1 MERFSLHFICR
12 NFKEIPKKTQ
22 KKQGTNKQSN
32 KMNKRNQE
40 IFDPPPPKIRT
51 NVDYAWQ
58 LRITYLIKSNE
69 IFSFISFDSMLCHDV
84 IVVFQI
90 IYKKSVR
97 I

>member
-1 MERFSLHFICR
+1 
-12 NFKEIPKKTQ
+12 
-22 KKQGTNKQSN
+22 
-32 KMNKRNQE
+32 MNERNQE

-69 IFSFISFDSMLCHDV
+69 MFSFISFDSMLCHDV

>member
-1 MERFSLHFICR
+1 
-12 NFKEIPKKTQ
+12 
-22 KKQGTNKQSN
+22 
-32 KMNKRNQE
+32 MNKRNQE
-40 IFDPPPPKIRT
+40 IFDPPPTPKIRT